1 MGDPLGFVP
10 LDQLEDVCE
19 LLAAD
24 GPSVHLLGGGT
35 SQHTENRLLWVDLQ
49 RVASLGG
56 QGEDAE
62 GRLRL
67 GATLRL
73 EDAAKD
79 DILRRRARLLALACG
94 QLGHKQWRR
103 RATMGGV
110 LIGDG
115 PSGGLWPA
123 LDCLDAVAV
132 LRSRDGERSLAIN
145 GTQAGGGRGLLAPDE
160 LVESLRVP
168 IRRGRQLSLHAV
180 NDGGRGPILALLA
193 RRHRDGSLSKVRVAF
208 GGGPKSGLAREAEAL
223 LAEGV
228 IDEARVLSLGRLLL
242 AAWPGDG
249 FRQVV
254 GEVQQG
260 LLAHVEHMRVLRLRR
275 RRRAKRRAG

>member
-10 LDQLEDVCE
+10 LEQLEDVCE

-35 SQHTENRLLWVDLQ
+35 SRPPENRLLWVDLQ
-49 RVASLGG
+49 RVAVLGG
-56 QGEDAE
+56 LDEDDQ

-110 LIGDG
+110 LIGAG

-160 LVESLRVP
+160 LVESMRVP

-193 RRHRDGSLSKVRVAF
+193 RRHRDGTLSRVRVVF

-228 IDEARVLSLGRLLL
+228 IDEARVLSLGRMLL

>member
-1 MGDPLGFVP
+1 MGAPLGFVP

-19 LLAAD
+19 LLSAD

-35 SQHTENRLLWVDLQ
+35 SRPIADCLLLVDLQ
-49 RVASLGG
+49 RVEALGG
-56 QGEDAE
+56 LGEDAQ
-62 GRLRL
+62 GRLHL

-73 EDAAKD
+73 GEVAKNE
-79 DILRRRARLLALACG
+79 ILRRRARLLALACG

-103 RATMGGV
+103 RATLAGV
-110 LIGDG
+110 LIGAG
-115 PSGGLWPA
+115 SSGGLWPA

-132 LRSRDGERSLAIN
+132 LRSRDGGRSLAIR
-145 GTQAGGGRGLLAPDE
+145 GSQAREWRALLTPDE

-193 RRHRDGSLSKVRVAF
+193 RRHRDGSLSRVRIAF
-208 GGGPKSGLAREAEAL
+208 GGGPESDLAREAEAL
-223 LAEGV
+223 LTEGA
-228 IDEARVLSLGRLLL
+228 IDEARVLSWGRMLLD
-242 AAWPGDG
+242 AWPGDG
-249 FRQVV
+249 VRQVV